1 MISLISR
8 MCMLQR
14 NGLKVK
20 RSNAGRRSVIMYA
33 SSLSNQE
40 LMRYLGRRAKEY
52 VGLQERNFNLHL
64 TKMIVPAKG

>member
-20 RSNAGRRSVIMYA
+20 RSNARRRSLIMYA
-33 SSLSNQE
+33 SSLFNQE
-40 LMRYLGRRAKEY
+40 LVRYLGRGAKEY
-52 VGLQERNFNLHL
+52 VGAQ
-64 TKMIVPAKG
+64 